1 MLLSREEVERVAGL
15 ARLTLTEEEKERYRE
30 QLSAILEYAQKL
42 NALDV
47 SNIPPTAQVLPL
59 QNVMRP
65 DEPAPSLSQDE
76 VLANA
81 PSVEAGCFR
90 VQAILEEE

>member
-1 MLLSREEVERVAGL
+1 MILSREEVERVAEL

-42 NALDV
+42 NVLDV

-81 PSVEAGCFR
+81 PQVEAGSFR
-90 VQAILEEE
+90 VQAILEE